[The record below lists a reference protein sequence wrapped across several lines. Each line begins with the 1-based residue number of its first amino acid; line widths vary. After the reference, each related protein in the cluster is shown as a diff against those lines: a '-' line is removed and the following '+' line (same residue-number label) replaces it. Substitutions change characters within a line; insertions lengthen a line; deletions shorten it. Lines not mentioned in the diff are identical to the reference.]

1 MASSPHAVS
10 RHARSL
16 TSLAVAG
23 VLALAGLAAA
33 VPAQATP
40 TVSTRVASMTGGP
53 STVVKYGQITVAG
66 SVQKYTAGAWRAS
79 ASAPVAVYFD
89 PAGTAPDALV
99 RTVRSATNGS
109 FSTRF
114 TATRS
119 GVWTVRSAATTTLKA
134 SAVSVRRTVTVVTS
148 RAGTARP
155 SSPWTCPSWAPIKGN
170 ASSGIFHR
178 PGQRY
183 YAVTKPEVCFTS
195 SAAAVANGY
204 RASKV

>member
-1 MASSPHAVS
+1 MVLSL
-10 RHARSL
+10 RRARTL

-23 VLALAGLAAA
+23 ALTLAGAAA
-33 VPAQATP
+33 AAPAQAAP
-40 TVSTRVASMTGGP
+40 TDSTRVSSITAGP

-66 SVQKYTAGAWRAS
+66 GVQKYTSGAWRAS
-79 ASAPVAVYFD
+79 AGAPVAVYFD
-89 PAGTAPDALV
+89 PAGTAPNALV
-99 RTVRSATNGS
+99 RTVKSATNGTY
-109 FSTRF
+109 STRF

-134 SAVSVRRTVTVVTS
+134 SAVSARRTVTVVTS

-155 SSPWTCPSWAPIKGN
+155 ASPWTCPSWAPIKGN

-183 YAVTKPEVCFTS
+183 YAVTKPEVCFVS

-204 RASKV
+204 RAAKV